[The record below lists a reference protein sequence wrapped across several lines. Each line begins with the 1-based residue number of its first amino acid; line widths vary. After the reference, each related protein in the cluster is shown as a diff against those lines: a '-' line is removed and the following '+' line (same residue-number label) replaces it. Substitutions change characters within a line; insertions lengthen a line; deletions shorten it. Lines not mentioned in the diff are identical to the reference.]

1 MDELSPWLA
10 VIGLG
15 MLHGLSPTSGWTLAA
30 GLGLQA
36 GRPARAWRAL
46 LPLALGQVGSVAG
59 VALAVGGGLAPD
71 RALAQRVAGLVL
83 VGMAVL
89 RLFRGARPCALLR
102 PRTGSA
108 GLALWS
114 GLMATAHGAGL
125 MLVPA
130 LAPLCLTG
138 DAARPLTVPGS
149 LLLAAAALAAHLAA
163 MLLTTGVLAAGLCR
177 GAIRCP
183 ALAASPLP
191 RHACT
196 AALAASGAWL
206 LAAGH

>member
-1 MDELSPWLA
+1 MTELSPWLA

-15 MLHGLSPTSGWTLAA
+15 MLHGLSPSSGWTLAA

-36 GRPARAWRAL
+36 GSAARAWRAL
-46 LPLALGQVGSVAG
+46 LPLALGHVGAVAG
-59 VALAVGGGLAPD
+59 VALAVGSGLALD

-83 VGMAVL
+83 VGMAVQ
-89 RLFRGARPCALLR
+89 RVCRGARPCGVLR
-102 PRTGSA
+102 PRTGST

-138 DAARPLTVPGS
+138 DAVRPITVPAS
-149 LLLAAAALAAHLAA
+149 LLLAAAALAVHLAA
-163 MLLTTGVLAAGLCR
+163 MLLTTGILAAGACH
-177 GAIRCP
+177 GAARF
-183 ALAASPLP
+183 ATLAASPLP
-191 RHACT
+191 RHACS

-206 LAAGH
+206 LAGH

>member
-1 MDELSPWLA
+1 MPELSPWLA

-30 GLGLQA
+30 GLGLRA
-36 GRPARAWRAL
+36 GSTAHALRAL
-46 LPLALGQVGSVAG
+46 LPLALGHVASVAG
-59 VALAVGGGLAPD
+59 VALAVGSGLALD

-83 VGMAVL
+83 VGMAVQ
-89 RLFRGARPCALLR
+89 RVCRGARPCGVLR
-102 PRTGSA
+102 PRTGST

-138 DAARPLTVPGS
+138 DAARPITVPAS
-149 LLLAAAALAAHLAA
+149 LLLAAAALAVHLAA
-163 MLLTTGVLAAGLCR
+163 MLLTTGILAAGACH
-177 GAIRCP
+177 GAARF
-183 ALAASPLP
+183 ATLAASPLP
-191 RHACT
+191 RHACS

-206 LAAGH
+206 LAGH

>member
-1 MDELSPWLA
+1 MTELSPWLA

-36 GRPARAWRAL
+36 GSTARAWRAL
-46 LPLALGQVGSVAG
+46 LPLALGHVASVAG
-59 VALAVGGGLAPD
+59 VALAVGSGLALD
-71 RALAQRVAGLVL
+71 RALAQRTAGLVL

-89 RLFRGARPCALLR
+89 RVFHGARPCALLR
-102 PRTGSA
+102 PRTGST

-125 MLVPA
+125 MLVPT

-138 DAARPLTVPGS
+138 DAVRPLTMPGS

-163 MLLTTGVLAAGLCR
+163 MLLTTGMLAAGVCH
-177 GAIRCP
+177 GASRF
-183 ALAASPLP
+183 ASLAASPLP
-191 RHACT
+191 RHACS

-206 LAAGH
+206 LAGH

>member
-1 MDELSPWLA
+1 MPELSPWLA

-15 MLHGLSPTSGWTLAA
+15 MLHGLSPSSGWTLAA

-36 GRPARAWRAL
+36 GSTARAWRAL
-46 LPLALGQVGSVAG
+46 LPLALGHVGAVAG
-59 VALAVGGGLAPD
+59 VALAVGSGLALD
-71 RALAQRVAGLVL
+71 RTLAQRVAGLVL

-89 RLFRGARPCALLR
+89 RVLHGARPCALLR
-102 PRTGSA
+102 PRTGPT

-138 DAARPLTVPGS
+138 DATRPITVPAS
-149 LLLAAAALAAHLAA
+149 LLLAAAALAVHLAA
-163 MLLTTGVLAAGLCR
+163 MLLTTGILAAGACH
-177 GAIRCP
+177 GAARF
-183 ALAASPLP
+183 ATLAASPLP
-191 RHACT
+191 RHACS

-206 LAAGH
+206 LAGH

>member
-1 MDELSPWLA
+1 MPELSPWLA

-36 GRPARAWRAL
+36 GSAARAWRAL
-46 LPLALGQVGSVAG
+46 LPLALGHVGAVAG
-59 VALAVGGGLAPD
+59 VALAVGSGLALD

-83 VGMAVL
+83 VGMAVQ
-89 RLFRGARPCALLR
+89 RVCRGARPCGLLR
-102 PRTGSA
+102 PRTGST

-138 DAARPLTVPGS
+138 DAARPITVPGS
-149 LLLAAAALAAHLAA
+149 LLLAAAALAVHLAA
-163 MLLTTGVLAAGLCR
+163 MLLTTGILAAGICH
-177 GAIRCP
+177 GAARFT

-191 RHACT
+191 RHACS

-206 LAAGH
+206 LAGH